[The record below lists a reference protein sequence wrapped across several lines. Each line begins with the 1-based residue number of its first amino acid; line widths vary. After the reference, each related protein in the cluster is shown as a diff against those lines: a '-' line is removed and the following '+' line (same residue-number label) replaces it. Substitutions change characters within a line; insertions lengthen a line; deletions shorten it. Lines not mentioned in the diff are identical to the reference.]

1 MQKLAMRDCRL
12 FADCLRARCSQSGS
26 GRLTFTGHESPFTAP
41 LPMSTPSANLPTP
54 SSSTAS
60 RLLLAAADL
69 LGGEGPLARRLGIQP
84 TLLVR
89 FMSGQKELPAELLLR
104 TVDIVLE
111 VRDCGELILDAGS
124 RDTEPPGP

>member
-1 MQKLAMRDCRL
+1 
-12 FADCLRARCSQSGS
+12 
-26 GRLTFTGHESPFTAP
+26 
-41 LPMSTPSANLPTP
+41 MSTPSANLPTP

-60 RLLLAAADL
+60 RLLQAAADL